1 MPITLQKQRRQAA
14 SHFLTLGDSELSD
27 LIDCV
32 AAAADRAESGA
43 YTLAAT
49 SEARRLALDRAK
61 RLYTLADRL
70 LDIDEARH

>member
-1 MPITLQKQRRQAA
+1 MPIARQKLNREAG
-14 SHFLTLGDSELSD
+14 SHFLKLDDSELSD

-32 AAAADRAESGA
+32 AAAADRAEGGA

-49 SEARRLALDRAK
+49 PAARRLALNRAK
-61 RLYTLADRL
+61 RLYAPADRL